1 MEKKITFNGKR
12 VWLSELEL
20 PQDFKEK
27 LYSGF
32 YTETNLKNF
41 SKKLGISEEAIT
53 ILFED
58 YLEKIKEIKEPY
70 ITDSLPIETIMGNK
84 EEPYF
89 ENEEEISKDLDCNY
103 TWEQLTLH
111 EQQFYLN
118 YEGQNRKR
126 CFVRKRNEASDS
138 ESDGIQQNGIKL

>member
-32 YTETNLKNF
+32 YTKTNLKSF
-41 SKKLGISEEAIT
+41 SKELGISEDAIT
-53 ILFED
+53 KLFED
-58 YLEKIKEIKEPY
+58 YLRKLKELKVPY
-70 ITDSLPIETIMGNK
+70 ITDSLPIETIMGAK
-84 EEPYF
+84 EIPYF
-89 ENEEEISKDLDCNY
+89 NNEEEIFKDLDYNY
-103 TWEQLTLH
+103 TWESLTLQ

-118 YEGQNRKR
+118 YDGKGRKR
-126 CFVRKRNEASDS
+126 CFVRKYNETSDS
-138 ESDGIQQNGIKL
+138 

>member
-32 YTETNLKNF
+32 YTEPNLKNF

-58 YLEKIKEIKEPY
+58 YLEKLKGTKVPY
-70 ITDSLPIETIMGNK
+70 ITDSIPVKTIMGCK

-89 ENEEEISKDLDCNY
+89 ETEEEIFKDLDCNY
-103 TWEQLTLH
+103 TWESLTLH
-111 EQQFYLN
+111 EQLFYLS
-118 YEGQNRKR
+118 YVGQRKR
-126 CFVRKRNEASDS
+126 CYVRKRDETSDS
-138 ESDGIQQNGIKL
+138 EDH

>member
-58 YLEKIKEIKEPY
+58 YLEKLKETKVPY
-70 ITDSLPIETIMGNK
+70 ITDSIPIKTIIGCK

-89 ENEEEISKDLDCNY
+89 ETEEEISKDLDCNY
-103 TWEQLTLH
+103 TWESLTLH
-111 EQQFYLN
+111 EQLFYLS
-118 YEGQNRKR
+118 YVGQRKR
-126 CFVRKRNEASDS
+126 CYVRKRDETSDS
-138 ESDGIQQNGIKL
+138 EDH